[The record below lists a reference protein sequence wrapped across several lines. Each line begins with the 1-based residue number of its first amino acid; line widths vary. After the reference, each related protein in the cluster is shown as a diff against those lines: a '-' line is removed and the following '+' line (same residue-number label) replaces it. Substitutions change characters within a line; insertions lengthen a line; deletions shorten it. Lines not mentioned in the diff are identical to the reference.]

1 MSYQIELENFSGPL
15 DLLLFFIRR
24 DEVDIM
30 DIPIAHITKEYLDYI
45 EALQTLNVT
54 VAGDFMVMAATLM
67 RIKAKM
73 LLPSMSEGDDE
84 ELDDPRITLVQ
95 QLLEYQRYKEAAGNL
110 NEMNMLESQK
120 YGHSVA
126 VDSATMEEDPGF
138 YLEDVTLFELVT
150 VFKKVLEQVP
160 LAIQYDVHREEIYV
174 KEKVAMILSRFV
186 EKSQIMFS
194 ELFPKFSSRQ
204 DVIVT
209 FIAILELIRDGQIIV
224 RQKKLFDD
232 ILLERIE
239 A

>member
-1 MSYQIELENFSGPL
+1 MNYQIQLDNFAGPL

-24 DEVDIM
+24 DEIDIM
-30 DIPIAHITKEYLDYI
+30 DIPIATVTEEYLTYL
-45 EALQTLNVT
+45 EAFQTLNVSL
-54 VAGDFMVMAATLM
+54 AGDFMVMAATLM

-73 LLPSMSEGDDE
+73 LLPSLNEEDDQE
-84 ELDDPRITLVQ
+84 FQDPRTALVH

-110 NEMNMLESQK
+110 SEMNDLERK
-120 YGHSVA
+120 RFHPSVIRNLS
-126 VDSATMEEDPGF
+126 DTEEDPGF

-150 VFKKVLEQVP
+150 LFKKVLEQIPPAVH
-160 LAIQYDVHREEIYV
+160 YDVEREGIQV
-174 KEKVAMILSRFV
+174 KERVAMILSKFV

-204 DVIVT
+204 EVIVT
-209 FIAILELIRDGQIIV
+209 FVAILELIRDGQV
-224 RQKKLFDD
+224 RVTQKKLFED

>member
-1 MSYQIELENFSGPL
+1 MSYQIELENFAGPL

-24 DEVDIM
+24 DEIDIM
-30 DIPIAHITKEYLDYI
+30 DIPISTVTEEYLTYL
-45 EALQTLNVT
+45 EALQTLNVS

-73 LLPSMSEGDDE
+73 LLPSLSDEDDE
-84 ELDDPRITLVQ
+84 EFEDPRTALVQ
-95 QLLEYQRYKEAAGNL
+95 QLLEYQRYKEAAGDLSEL
-110 NEMNMLESQK
+110 NDLESRRFHPSVV
-120 YGHSVA
+120 HSVT
-126 VDSATMEEDPGF
+126 DSEEDPGF
-138 YLEDVTLFELVT
+138 YLEDVTLFELVS
-150 VFKKVLEQVP
+150 VFKKVLEQIPPAVR
-160 LAIQYDVHREEIYV
+160 YDVERAEIQV

-204 DVIVT
+204 EVIVT
-209 FIAILELIRDGQIIV
+209 FIAILELIRDCQVRV
-224 RQKKLFDD
+224 RQKQLFED